1 MTLCCSDNDKKRLKT
16 RLNRIEGQ
24 IRGITKM
31 LDENRDCIEILNQII
46 STQSALKGV
55 WKQVIKDHLMIH
67 ISQAL
72 INHKHGEELVDEL
85 VEHLERIK

>member
-1 MTLCCSDNDKKRLKT
+1 MTLCCSDDNKKKLKI

-31 LDENRDCIEILNQII
+31 LDEDRDCIEILNQII
-46 STQSALKGV
+46 STQAALKGV
-55 WKQVIKDHLMIH
+55 WKQVIKDHLLVH

-72 INHKHGEELVDEL
+72 TDHKHGEELVDEL
-85 VEHLERIK
+85 VEHLEKIK

>member
-24 IRGITKM
+24 IRGIAKM

-55 WKQVIKDHLMIH
+55 WKQVIKDHLMVH

-72 INHKHGEELVDEL
+72 TNHKHGEELVDEL
-85 VEHLERIK
+85 VEHLEKIK